1 MDKPTLQYLVEDIL
15 EIMYKDNPKE
25 NRELASHLVKN
36 IKTAKAVIPI
46 NGFSLGETLLV
57 IPGPQVPVFKKLV
70 VLNSKTSIRCLS
82 QDLQP
87 RYNRR

>member
-15 EIMYKDNPKE
+15 EIKYGDNPKE
-25 NRELASHLVKN
+25 NKELAACLVKN

-57 IPGPQVPVFKKLV
+57 IPGPRVPAFRKLV
-70 VLNSKTSIRCLS
+70 VLDSKASVRLLM
-82 QDLQP
+82 QDFRP
-87 RYNRR
+87 RPNRR